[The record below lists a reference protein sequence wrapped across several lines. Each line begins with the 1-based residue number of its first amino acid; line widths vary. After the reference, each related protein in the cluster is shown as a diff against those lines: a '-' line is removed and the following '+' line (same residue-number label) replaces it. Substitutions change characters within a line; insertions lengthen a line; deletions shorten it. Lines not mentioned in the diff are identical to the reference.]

1 MKKIILILFPI
12 LFSVSNGISQ
22 VEEHRLTVDSIT
34 VFMNKCSD
42 LNLKDIL
49 SWKPMDKAIKNGT
62 ISDSYDSIKESSIIK
77 KGIIKIDKGDSIYSK
92 VLFNVKT
99 YNFKNRCK
107 SIEIIADVYLEEKI
121 IAQKIFI
128 QTTCNGIVEY
138 QQENYFIKQFNMLND
153 TLVNNKEIYISPNPT
168 SDIVNLQTDLDISK
182 VYILDLQGKQ
192 LQKTTSKEVDLSK
205 LSSGIYLIKVKLKNN
220 EIWTSKVIKN

>member
-92 VLFNVKT
+92 V
-99 YNFKNRCK
+99 
-107 SIEIIADVYLEEKI
+107 
-121 IAQKIFI
+121 
-128 QTTCNGIVEY
+128 
-138 QQENYFIKQFNMLND
+138 
-153 TLVNNKEIYISPNPT
+153 
-168 SDIVNLQTDLDISK
+168 
-182 VYILDLQGKQ
+182 
-192 LQKTTSKEVDLSK
+192 
-205 LSSGIYLIKVKLKNN
+205 
-220 EIWTSKVIKN
+220 